1 MDVKVSLYKNMVRP
15 HVEYAIPVWAAISE
29 TDLGKLEKVQEQCL
43 KNIIGAKCYS
53 STSVVEVITRI
64 MHVRI
69 RIRELCCREYLR
81 IKRKDD
87 QHILRQ
93 MLDQTSRAGLR
104 FCPLSY
110 ITVMSRRFER
120 TLVGCTLVSE
130 SKESRG
136 TLDIRIITITTTR
149 DKVEV
154 DRCLE
159 RHWGNAVQMFTDGS
173 V

>member
-1 MDVKVSLYKNMVRP
+1 
-15 HVEYAIPVWAAISE
+15 
-29 TDLGKLEKVQEQCL
+29 
-43 KNIIGAKCYS
+43 
-53 STSVVEVITRI
+53 
-64 MHVRI
+64 
-69 RIRELCCREYLR
+69 
-81 IKRKDD
+81 
-87 QHILRQ
+87 

-173 V
+173 VCNGSVGCGGCAAVLIPPHQEEERRISTYPVGRNVEGITCEIHGVVRGQQCPHTKGGPKRSPILGVHSLTQKCQI